1 MKLQIENLRVMR
13 GSFTLGPLSA
23 SLESGVIGLIGP
35 NGAGKTTLLSVL
47 GGVLA
52 ASGGGIFR
60 EGASRPLTALERRSL
75 FSLAGLPAGW
85 YEDLDVRAHLPVY
98 RAACPEWD
106 EARWQ
111 KWSHVLGVPLNKKV
125 KSFSSGMRMRAALA
139 ISLARHTPFIALDEP
154 WNTLD
159 PAGRRELTKVLQDAR
174 LSLADDA
181 TIIVS
186 SHELDRLVGV
196 TDRLFALADGA
207 LIFQGSWQDARTSLG
222 LSVDAS
228 ADDIYEGLV
237 TISG

>member
-1 MKLQIENLRVMR
+1 
-13 GSFTLGPLSA
+13 
-23 SLESGVIGLIGP
+23 LIGP

-111 KWSHVLGVPLNKKV
+111 KWSHV
-125 KSFSSGMRMRAALA
+125 RAALA